1 MVWTRNGLNICFLRL
16 LALHL
21 YFLLS
26 ILLFCYLV
34 TALHGCIICM
44 IVLVSNMFTLCAV
57 GQVSIWNYKD
67 RSQLATISPLILH
80 PCREAS
86 QRRET
91 KTVGTIIVL
100 PGRRAQL
107 ALTEAPPSSKIRT
120 SELAPDDPGAHR
132 FRARKRTT
140 PKFPSNSHP
149 AKSFTKKLPAGR
161 HFTNH
166 PPDLNLDKTSPEPS
180 AREFDSPEP
189 ATNSNS

>member
-1 MVWTRNGLNICFLRL
+1 
-16 LALHL
+16 
-21 YFLLS
+21 
-26 ILLFCYLV
+26 
-34 TALHGCIICM
+34 M

-57 GQVSIWNYKD
+57 GQGSIWNYKD
-67 RSQLATISPLILH
+67 RSQLAMISPLILY

-86 QRRET
+86 QRQET
-91 KTVGTIIVL
+91 KAVGTII
-100 PGRRAQL
+100 QL
-107 ALTEAPPSSKIRT
+107 SSCPAVAVGAHRGPTELKVRT
-120 SELAPDDPGAHR
+120 SLMTPDDSGTHR

-180 AREFDSPEP
+180 AREFEVPNPRPTRIPKPSKWLTVVVPPPVADSEP
-189 ATNSNS
+189 VETVAGVVAVAVAVAVAE